1 MAEKKL
7 SPELFRHRWI
17 HSFEEDSVQAQV
29 YRPQSWDFPLSRRPR
44 QAFELRAEGT
54 AQLFL
59 PGAEDR
65 PEAAD
70 ASWTEEEGQLLIR
83 TVKKGSRSP
92 LTLRIIESGTDKLL
106 VRRS

>member
-7 SPELFRHRWI
+7 SPGLLHQRWI
-17 HSFEEDSVQAQV
+17 HSFEEDSADAQV

-44 QAFELRAEGT
+44 DAFELRADGT
-54 AQLFL
+54 AHLFL
-59 PGAEDR
+59 PGAADR

-70 ASWTEEEGQLLIR
+70 ASWTEEKGELLICA
-83 TVKKGSRSP
+83 KKGAP
-92 LTLRIIESGTDKLL
+92 GPPTLRVVESSADKLL

>member
-1 MAEKKL
+1 MAEKKINPAL
-7 SPELFRHRWI
+7 LRQRWI
-17 HSFEEDSVQAQV
+17 HSFEEDSAGTQV
-29 YRPQSWDFPLSRRPR
+29 YRPESFDFPLARRPR
-44 QAFELRAEGT
+44 EAFELRADGT

-70 ASWTEEEGQLLIR
+70 ASWTEEDGEVVIR
-83 TVKKGSRSP
+83 ATKKTGRGPSA
-92 LTLRIIESGTDKLL
+92 LRIIESTPDKLV